1 MRERNKNKIKNM
13 KTFTNS
19 LALAAILSVSSNALD
34 ISQALPNVGDCYA
47 NNHRIVKIP
56 CEFAPWRFSQPC
68 GVEFSMAH
76 TRSNA
81 AISLDCN
88 AREVIIKTND

>member
-47 NNHRIVKIP
+47 NNRRVKIP
-56 CEFAPWRFSQPC
+56 CEFAPWRFSLHC

-81 AISLDCN
+81 AMSLDCN